1 MRRTISPGGGLL
13 RRGTYCLPSL
23 VIIGAQK
30 SGTTALAALLSQNP
44 SILMA
49 AGKETH
55 FFDHKSPKASLSGY
69 LALLPRLETDAQAF
83 ADSNNHDWP
92 KADTS
97 RAITAEATP
106 AYLPWRSAVDGLL
119 TVSPRAKLVAV
130 VREPAQRFYSEWH
143 MKARRVAQQ
152 EEGLM
157 PAALAQ
163 LSRGMECCVL
173 WVANAER
180 SAREQDGHHHGRAG
194 RVPGQRVHA
203 PRPGHRHGAQP
214 ARPPPAGSDGASSV
228 ARDGLASEL
237 HLPYEHGRVSGAL
250 CDAWFGA
257 AAPVHTRSSG
267 ELCGSSMLGWLPAG
281 RALLH
286 RSRAQA
292 AVAKR
297 RVGECLEAAADA
309 SSGVEFAAQGGW
321 VIAGAAAPANAAA
334 VNGHPARAAAAE
346 AAEQGWQRF
355 AGHRCLGSDVVP
367 LEAHLSLRDAAAVG
381 AANVARCL
389 APCGPDAPKTE
400 FREGHAP
407 AETPKA
413 LVDRLVQAAARRRPS
428 SLGEWQGRELSAKR
442 WRKAG
447 GAAATAL
454 LEEDGRLCREFLRD
468 GAGQLLV
475 DAAGK
480 PLAELDVWPAGSGAD
495 CVGEGCEG
503 GGVSAVEVVH
513 RLCRQADAAVR
524 VPSGSGEVGRPW
536 LDPLR
541 VAREWAADP
550 VQAASAGAVSMSWD
564 AATAAGIALGTITNT
579 TDLLRGGR
587 RLVDA
592 SMRRFGSALGLAASL
607 PVSSLASAG
616 LPSWAGSAP
625 AGQARGTTSHARP
638 ASTTPTGLLSGG
650 ASDHIC
656 VSSPGWG
663 KALDALGARPF
674 ASDRA
679 RAAIAKAEAAGGN
692 ASLALLWGARED
704 CWPLGTGMNIAVDEV
719 ARSLFAEQLLIAASA
734 AGPEN
739 VLLLEQ
745 SALRNDESKALQRVL
760 KLVGLGWSQ
769 SPASPSQPSFEEAW
783 ADQATVLAG
792 NETATNRGG
801 GSDTAQIVSKVFARF
816 HNNGWAAK
824 GSYPPMPQDLE
835 GRLRHFFAPFNRGL
849 DQIAGVV
856 RG

>member
-1 MRRTISPGGGLL
+1 
-13 RRGTYCLPSL
+13 
-23 VIIGAQK
+23 
-30 SGTTALAALLSQNP
+30 
-44 SILMA
+44 MA

-130 VREPAQRFYSEWH
+130 VREPAQRFY
-143 MKARRVAQQ
+143 R
-152 EEGLM
+152 
-157 PAALAQ
+157 
-163 LSRGMECCVL
+163 
-173 WVANAER
+173 
-180 SAREQDGHHHGRAG
+180 
-194 RVPGQRVHA
+194 
-203 PRPGHRHGAQP
+203 
-214 ARPPPAGSDGASSV
+214 
-228 ARDGLASEL
+228 
-237 HLPYEHGRVSGAL
+237 
-250 CDAWFGA
+250 
-257 AAPVHTRSSG
+257 
-267 ELCGSSMLGWLPAG
+267 
-281 RALLH
+281 
-286 RSRAQA
+286 
-292 AVAKR
+292 
-297 RVGECLEAAADA
+297 
-309 SSGVEFAAQGGW
+309 
-321 VIAGAAAPANAAA
+321 
-334 VNGHPARAAAAE
+334 
-346 AAEQGWQRF
+346 
-355 AGHRCLGSDVVP
+355 
-367 LEAHLSLRDAAAVG
+367 
-381 AANVARCL
+381 
-389 APCGPDAPKTE
+389 
-400 FREGHAP
+400 
-407 AETPKA
+407 
-413 LVDRLVQAAARRRPS
+413 
-428 SLGEWQGRELSAKR
+428 
-442 WRKAG
+442 
-447 GAAATAL
+447 
-454 LEEDGRLCREFLRD
+454 
-468 GAGQLLV
+468 
-475 DAAGK
+475 
-480 PLAELDVWPAGSGAD
+480 
-495 CVGEGCEG
+495 
-503 GGVSAVEVVH
+503 
-513 RLCRQADAAVR
+513 
-524 VPSGSGEVGRPW
+524 
-536 LDPLR
+536 
-541 VAREWAADP
+541 
-550 VQAASAGAVSMSWD
+550 
-564 AATAAGIALGTITNT
+564 
-579 TDLLRGGR
+579 
-587 RLVDA
+587 
-592 SMRRFGSALGLAASL
+592 
-607 PVSSLASAG
+607 
-616 LPSWAGSAP
+616 
-625 AGQARGTTSHARP
+625 
-638 ASTTPTGLLSGG
+638 LLSGG